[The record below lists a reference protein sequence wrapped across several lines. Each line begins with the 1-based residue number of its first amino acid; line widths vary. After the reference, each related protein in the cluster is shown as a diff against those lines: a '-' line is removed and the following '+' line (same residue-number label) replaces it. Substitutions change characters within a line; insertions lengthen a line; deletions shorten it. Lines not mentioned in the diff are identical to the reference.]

1 MGKYRESPVGLECN
15 VKAEE
20 TRNKIWMQVVY
31 GEMDPRKHPH
41 LPCPPGWAK
50 GNGGLVEGETPTAPT
65 PLRPLHLQKQW
76 AWCPGGDWG
85 IVDREGVRHLRK
97 TWRERVIGKHEE
109 N

>member
-50 GNGGLVEGETPTAPT
+50 GNGGLVEG
-65 PLRPLHLQKQW
+65 
-76 AWCPGGDWG
+76 GDSHCTYSSQTVASSEAMG
-85 IVDREGVRHLRK
+85 LVPRRRLGDSRQGRCQAF
-97 TWRERVIGKHEE
+97 EE
-109 N
+109 DVA